1 MVYVD
6 KTLIMNMLYHVK
18 KDDIS
23 LLGITNYVTSLQI
36 CYTFMSNNVW
46 IEPSLLLL
54 SESLSEITAN
64 IQDNAQV
71 DLRVRGFCITGQK
84 VFLR

>member
-1 MVYVD
+1 
-6 KTLIMNMLYHVK
+6 
-18 KDDIS
+18 
-23 LLGITNYVTSLQI
+23 
-36 CYTFMSNNVW
+36 MSNNVW